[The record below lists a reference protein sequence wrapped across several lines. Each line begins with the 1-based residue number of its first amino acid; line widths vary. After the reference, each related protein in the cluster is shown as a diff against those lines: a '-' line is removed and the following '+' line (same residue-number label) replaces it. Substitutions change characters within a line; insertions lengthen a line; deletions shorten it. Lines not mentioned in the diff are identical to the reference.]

1 MKMKKPLLLFLALSF
16 MGAMANEP
24 GVTFLFND
32 GKTASFLFSTQP
44 KVTVGSE
51 ELTVSSTDVSS
62 VSYTIANV
70 QRFYFEE
77 NIATAIP
84 KADAASSG
92 NHPVF
97 AYAGET
103 VTVSGLKAGERVT
116 VVSVNGK
123 VLQNVQADSDGKAS
137 LHLGG
142 VPAGV
147 YVTSTEGGVSFKLLK
162 K

>member
-1 MKMKKPLLLFLALSF
+1 MKMKKILLLSFALSF
-16 MGAMANEP
+16 MGAMAGEP
-24 GVTFLFND
+24 GVTFLFKD
-32 GKTASFLFSTQP
+32 GKTASFLFSSQP
-44 KVTVGSE
+44 KVILGSE

-84 KADAASSG
+84 KVDAASSG
-92 NHPVF
+92 SHPVF

-103 VTVSGLKAGERVT
+103 VTVSGLTAGERVT

-123 VLQNVQADSDGKAS
+123 VLRDVQADSDGKVS
-137 LHLGG
+137 VHLGG

-147 YVTSTEGGVSFKLLK
+147 YVISTGGGIGFKLLK